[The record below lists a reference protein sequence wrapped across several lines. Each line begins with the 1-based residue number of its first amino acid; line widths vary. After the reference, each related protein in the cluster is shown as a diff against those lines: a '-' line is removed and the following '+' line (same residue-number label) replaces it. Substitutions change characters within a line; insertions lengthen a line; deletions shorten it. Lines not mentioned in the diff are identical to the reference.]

1 MMRIVQITHLFLIV
15 ATVGLYAWLMA
26 VLPADD
32 PWRVRISGGVAIA
45 LAVWGALL
53 FIEAL
58 RSGDEKSFKE
68 RCLAAYRRLLNRVPT
83 LVLSTAVLGAV
94 AVWLLIVG
102 AGYGE
107 IEFSSN
113 TDQDV
118 FVFLSDP
125 GKAPERVAFIPAGKR
140 ITARLPIGRQW
151 IYFATAKGSAVP
163 YRTGRIDVLPMW
175 RRHDPQ
181 TIAVPEAPKY
191 VGN

>member
-1 MMRIVQITHLFLIV
+1 MIRVVQITHLFLIV

-45 LAVWGALL
+45 LALWGALL
-53 FIEAL
+53 IIEAV

-68 RCLAAYRRLLNRVPT
+68 RCLAAYRRFLNRVPT
-83 LVLSTAVLGAV
+83 LVISTAILGAV
-94 AVWLLIVG
+94 AVWLFFVG

-107 IEFSSN
+107 IEFSSD

-118 FVFLSDP
+118 LVFLSNP
-125 GKAPERVAFIPAGKR
+125 GKEPERVTLIPAGKR
-140 ITARLPIGRQW
+140 IRARLPIGRQW

-163 YRTGRIDVLPMW
+163 YRTGKIDVLPMW

-181 TIAVPEAPKY
+181 TIAVPEVPRD